1 VKVGTIYIVGFA
13 LALLL
18 ACVPPS
24 EVKAEHS
31 ITGISEVPPYLTQI
45 YHYEAEDA
53 MTPGKGTES
62 SHNATVI
69 EDKAASEGKAL
80 RFATTSPAPPG
91 FVVLWGP
98 FQPLPPGDYVALYRM
113 RVPDNDFAIP
123 IVETEVTEESE
134 QQTSPKVIAK
144 AELTGKSFPEIDRF
158 FIFAQPFHLD
168 RDARIELRVLW
179 FTKTDLDVDYRAI
192 SRQ

>member
-1 VKVGTIYIVGFA
+1 MKILPIYLAGFA
-13 LALLL
+13 LALML

-24 EVKAEHS
+24 DVKAGNS
-31 ITGISEVPPYLTQI
+31 FTGVSEVPPYLTQI

-53 MTPGKGTES
+53 LTPGKGTQS
-62 SHNATVI
+62 TRIATLI
-69 EDKAASEGKAL
+69 EDKAASDGKAV

-98 FQPLPPGDYVALYRM
+98 FQTLPPGDYVALYRM
-113 RVPDNDFAIP
+113 RVSDNNFAIP
-123 IVETEVTEESE
+123 IVEIEVTEESV

-144 AELTGKSFPEIDRF
+144 AELTGSSFPESDRF
-158 FIFAQPFHLD
+158 FIFALPFHLD
-168 RDARIELRVLW
+168 SEVRIELRILW

-192 SRQ
+192 SRK